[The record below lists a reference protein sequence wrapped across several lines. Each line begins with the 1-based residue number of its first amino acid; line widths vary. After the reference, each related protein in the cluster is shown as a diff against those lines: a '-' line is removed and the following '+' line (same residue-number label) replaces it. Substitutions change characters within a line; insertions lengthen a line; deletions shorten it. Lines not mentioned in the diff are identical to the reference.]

1 MPPQPLGVGKEISY
15 WKLLPVWSHL
25 VFLALLV
32 RGNLLGGWMR
42 VTQRLERTLR
52 KEDRRLAARAAGSAD
67 YDDLHPR
74 SEPGGLAVRSP
85 ADTL

>member
-42 VTQRLERTLR
+42 VTQRLE
-52 KEDRRLAARAAGSAD
+52 
-67 YDDLHPR
+67 
-74 SEPGGLAVRSP
+74 
-85 ADTL
+85 